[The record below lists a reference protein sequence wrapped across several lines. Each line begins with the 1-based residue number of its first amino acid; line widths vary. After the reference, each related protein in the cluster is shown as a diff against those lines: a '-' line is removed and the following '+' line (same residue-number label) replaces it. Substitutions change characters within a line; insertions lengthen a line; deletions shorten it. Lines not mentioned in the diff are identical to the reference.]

1 MIHIY
6 CGDGK
11 GKTTA
16 AVGLAVRMAG
26 FGGRVLLGQFF
37 KDGSSHEI
45 SVLKAIPGVTVRHC
59 KTIPGRYIR
68 LNPEQ
73 REQVRQDY
81 TAYLLGLLED
91 SRDYDLL
98 VLDEVIS
105 ACCHGT
111 VPEETLCA
119 FLSKAPESLEIILT
133 GRNPSQALQAHA
145 DYITEMKKQKHP
157 FDAGISAR
165 EGIEY

>member
-1 MIHIY
+1 MVHIY

-16 AVGLAVRMAG
+16 AMGLTVRMAG

-45 SVLKAIPGVTVRHC
+45 AVLKTIPGVTVRHC
-59 KTIPGRYIR
+59 RTIPGRYVR

-73 REQVRQDY
+73 REQVRRDY
-81 TAYLLGLLED
+81 TAYLRGLLED
-91 SRDYDLL
+91 SRDCDLL

-105 ACCHGT
+105 ACSHGT
-111 VPEETLCA
+111 VPEETLVS
-119 FLSKAPESLEIILT
+119 FLKNAPEALEIVLT
-133 GRNPSQALQAHA
+133 GRNPSQALCDCA

-157 FDAGISAR
+157 FDRGIIAR
-165 EGIEY
+165 EGIEF